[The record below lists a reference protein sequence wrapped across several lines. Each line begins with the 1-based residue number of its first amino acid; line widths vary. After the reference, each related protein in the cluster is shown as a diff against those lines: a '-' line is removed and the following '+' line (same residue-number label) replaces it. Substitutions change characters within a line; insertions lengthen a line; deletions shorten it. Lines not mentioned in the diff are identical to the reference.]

1 MKRVWLFC
9 SALCLIAAVAT
20 GCGQSATTE
29 EDTTGT
35 ATATST
41 TAEEPTTTTGESPA
55 AHAATITIADM
66 SFGDPI
72 TVAPGTQITVKN
84 NDSVEHSVTSRSA
97 DTFDVHVDGGEQGT
111 LTAPTE
117 PGEYAFYCV
126 YHPSMTGTLIVK

>member
-29 EDTTGT
+29 EDATGT
-35 ATATST
+35 ATATTAST
-41 TAEEPTTTTGESPA
+41 TTTTGAPA
-55 AHAATITIADM
+55 AAEAATITIADM

-84 NDSVEHSVTSRSA
+84 DDSVEHSVTSRTA